1 MIMTREEKTELL
13 ANMEEI
19 QKLNKQK
26 TNLALDTIMF
36 AKQLIAENI
45 SLIQENIMLK
55 RQLEIAEKEILRMRE
70 LQS

>member
-1 MIMTREEKTELL
+1 MTREEKTELL

-45 SLIQENIMLK
+45 SLIQENTMLK

>member
-13 ANMEEI
+13 ANMEEV

-26 TNLALDTIMF
+26 TNLALETIML

-45 SLIQENIMLK
+45 SLIQENTRLK

-70 LQS
+70 SQS